1 MVIKNY
7 ILKILEKN
15 IFEHLFFILLGIL
28 AIVFYNERLYADS
41 GYYIFKV
48 INNENFWVEHNRY
61 ILILSQLFPLIAVKL
76 GFGLKAV
83 LYIYSVGHVF
93 FFYCIFLIS
102 RYIYKD
108 KYAGLLL
115 ILIQTLGIMSG
126 FFVPM
131 FELYYST
138 ALLILFISILYHSN
152 IRKNF
157 IILLILTFFILTA
170 HLYSFILF
178 LFILVLHA
186 EEFKFKHIKLYIF
199 FLLMMTGLFILKK
212 YTASEYEQ
220 AKANDFIS
228 TLKNGVY
235 NFDYIKSLSAF
246 IWEYYKELLFIEI
259 ITIGILLFSK
269 EFLKSFLI
277 GVAFIGT
284 LAMINIS
291 AYGFEHTR
299 YQEQVYFPLSFVA
312 AYPFLF
318 YVIKNKNI
326 FIKIIFSFVVFI
338 IIVFRINGITTDSEK
353 FTGRVEEMKS
363 LIEKA
368 RQNGCCKY
376 IVHESSLI
384 FDSNWSY
391 PIETM
396 LLSSSDNENSV
407 TICTKEDI
415 DFNQN
420 RTTLTPN
427 KYLFRK
433 WDIYYITS
441 LNKNYFKLE
450 NSEYKDFN

>member
-1 MVIKNY
+1 MIIKNY

-28 AIVFYNERLYADS
+28 AIIFYNERLYADS

-61 ILILSQLFPLIAVKL
+61 ILILSQLFPLIAIKIGL
-76 GFGLKAV
+76 GLKAV
-83 LYIYSVGHVF
+83 LYTYSVGHVL

-102 RYIYKD
+102 RYFYND
-108 KYAGLLL
+108 KNAGLLL

-138 ALLILFISILYHSN
+138 ALLILFTSILYNSN

-157 IILLILTFFILTA
+157 IILVILAFFILTA
-170 HLYSFILF
+170 HLYSFVLF
-178 LFILVLHA
+178 MLVLVLHA
-186 EEFKFKHIKLYIF
+186 EEFKFKHIKLYLF
-199 FLLMMTGLFILKK
+199 FLLMMIGLFILKK

-220 AKANDFIS
+220 AKTNDFIN

-235 NFDYIKSLSAF
+235 DFDYIKSLSAF
-246 IWEYYKELLFIEI
+246 IWEYYKELLIIEI
-259 ITIGILLFSK
+259 ITLGILLFSK
-269 EFLKSFLI
+269 EFIKSFLI
-277 GVAFIGT
+277 GLAFIGT

-291 AYGFEHTR
+291 GYGFEHTR

-326 FIKIIFSFVVFI
+326 FFKIIFSFVIFI
-338 IIVFRINGITTDSEK
+338 IIIFRINGITTDSK
-353 FTGRVEEMKS
+353 YFSGRVQEMES

-368 RQNGCCKY
+368 RQNGGCKF
-376 IVHESSLI
+376 IVDESTLK
-384 FDSNWSY
+384 FESNWSY

-396 LLSSSDNENSV
+396 LLSSSNNKNSI

-420 RTTLTPN
+420 RITVTST

-433 WDIYYITS
+433 WDIYYIKS
-441 LNKNYFKLE
+441 LNENYFKLD
-450 NSEYKDFN
+450 NSEYKDLK